1 MLGRLFV
8 AAKERLAF
16 KEVDSTVVEGLGG
29 GVWERGSA
37 GMEEKAKARQD
48 LADP

>member
-1 MLGRLFV
+1 MQRRLFV

-29 GVWERGSA
+29 GVRERGSV
-37 GMEEKAKARQD
+37 GMKE
-48 LADP
+48 